1 MLRTVASGWMAQI
14 GTAPRRFSYIYVG
27 DLVDGLI
34 AAADRA
40 SAGGRVFY
48 LANAAPVSWE
58 EFGNMAARLM
68 GRKLRTIAIPEKAAY
83 ALGMCAEWWTRISG
97 TPGILSRDK
106 VREACCAGWVC
117 DSGRARRELGFC
129 ASTSLEEGL
138 RRTLDWYKEAG
149 WLKF

>member
-1 MLRTVASGWMAQI
+1 
-14 GTAPRRFSYIYVG
+14 VG

-40 SAGGRVFY
+40 SANAGGQVFY

-58 EFGNMAARLM
+58 EFGSVAARLM
-68 GRKLRTIAIPEKAAY
+68 CRKLRTVAIPEKAAY
-83 ALGMCAEWWTRISG
+83 ALGMCAECWTRLSG

-117 DSGRARRELGFC
+117 DPGRARRELGFC
-129 ASTSLEEGL
+129 ASISLEEGL
-138 RRTLDWYKEAG
+138 RRTLNWYKETG